1 MGVVR
6 KSLEDIRKAGGG
18 AVDRKRVR
26 KMRDADIDRQIAADA
41 SVAPDLATLGAPLP
55 DVKAIRGRLGLSQA
69 AFARRVGIPVATIRN
84 WEQRRTVPE
93 PAALALLTIL
103 ERMPSALEALR
114 RRAA

>member
-1 MGVVR
+1 VR
-6 KSLEDIRKAGGG
+6 RTLDDIRKAGGG
-18 AVDRKRVR
+18 SVDRKRVS

-41 SVAPDLATLGAPLP
+41 SVAPDLATLGSPLP
-55 DVKAIRGRLGLSQA
+55 DVKAIRARLGLSQS

-103 ERMPSALEALR
+103 DRMPSALGALR
-114 RRAA
+114 ARRAA